1 MTRKAVCCLFVLIFY
16 RIKKE
21 SNCLIILILQDE
33 KGVAAYKTV
42 ELDEGLGGGPVQHRE
57 VDHALCVCMCVCMC
71 VCICVR
77 VCMCFSLSLSNH
89 VKRLTFHKSVTDT
102 ILITI
107 TCMCASL

>member
-57 VDHALCVCMCVCMC
+57 VDHALCVCMCVYVCVHMC
-71 VCICVR
+71 ACVY
-77 VCMCFSLSLSNH
+77 VFLSLSL
-89 VKRLTFHKSVTDT
+89 
-102 ILITI
+102 
-107 TCMCASL
+107 